1 MKGMLELF
9 DKNLRA
15 AIIKMLQTITN
26 MLKINEIEHI
36 KMNQM
41 EILESK
47 HKINK
52 KSVDESNSKQLVTG
66 NNQRT

>member
-15 AIIKMLQTITN
+15 AIIKLLQQAITN
-26 MLKINEIEHI
+26 MLKINEIEYV
-36 KMNQM
+36 KMNQI

-52 KSVDESNSKQLVTG
+52 KSVGEFNSKQLVTG
-66 NNQRT
+66 NNQ